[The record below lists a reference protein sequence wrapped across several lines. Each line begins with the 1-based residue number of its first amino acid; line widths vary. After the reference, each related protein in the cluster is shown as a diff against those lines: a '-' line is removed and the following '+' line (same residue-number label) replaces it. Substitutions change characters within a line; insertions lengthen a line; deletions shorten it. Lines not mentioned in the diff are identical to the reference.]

1 MAAAATT
8 GVAVVKVRKPTGNS
22 INSLLQRFQQVYKYL
37 HPKLNFLSGRYGQT
51 GNTID
56 EKKLQ
61 LGHLVFYQFVMK
73 YVSTN
78 LFIMQSIP
86 YLNLVRKSCR
96 LIFQIILTPLPEE
109 FEYL

>member
-37 HPKLNFLSGRYGQT
+37 HPKLKFLSGRYGQS
-51 GNTID
+51 GNTLD
-56 EKKLQ
+56 EKLL

-73 YVSTN
+73 YVSIN

-96 LIFQIILTPLPEE
+96 LTFEIILNPLPVEL
-109 FEYL
+109 EYL